1 MASSASAADV
11 ITLRCRTASTGTEP
25 ARPISVT
32 RPFLRTAIPSSSS
45 PRWSRAS
52 RTARRG
58 NALPVK
64 RGIAAFCAGFPHSLA
79 ALFNPHSGKISA
91 AGVRHR
97 MGYMKACNFAFL
109 YRASSRAT
117 GRHTG
122 SGRHEKRVC
131 VYALRRL
138 CRRRAY
144 TGDGAELGGMLVGFG
159 CVAYS

>member
-1 MASSASAADV
+1 
-11 ITLRCRTASTGTEP
+11 
-25 ARPISVT
+25 
-32 RPFLRTAIPSSSS
+32 
-45 PRWSRAS
+45 
-52 RTARRG
+52 
-58 NALPVK
+58 
-64 RGIAAFCAGFPHSLA
+64 
-79 ALFNPHSGKISA
+79 
-91 AGVRHR
+91 

-138 CRRRAY
+138 CRRRTY

-159 CVAYS
+159 CVAYSFMPHAGKAGVGHKREKEPKGLGSGWGIEGELKAEGIRRRVTLLASLFL